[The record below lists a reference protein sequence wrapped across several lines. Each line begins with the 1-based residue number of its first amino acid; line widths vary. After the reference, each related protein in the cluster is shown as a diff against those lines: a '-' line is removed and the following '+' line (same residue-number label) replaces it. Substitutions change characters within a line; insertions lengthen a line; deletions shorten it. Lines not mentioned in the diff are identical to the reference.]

1 MQAQKI
7 ADILYN
13 MALVNHPGDEQV
25 MEFYKE
31 NVSAITEDI
40 EMLKLENSS
49 LYGVLE
55 VIATRNKDREKWIVK
70 MKNWEDGK

>member
-1 MQAQKI
+1 MQARKI

-13 MALVNHPGDEQV
+13 MALVSHPGDEQV

-40 EMLKLENSS
+40 EMLKLENSR

-55 VIATRNKDREKWIVK
+55 IIATRNKDREAWIIK
-70 MKNWEDGK
+70 MKDWENRK

>member
-1 MQAQKI
+1 MQARKI

-13 MALVNHPGDEQV
+13 MALARHPGDEQV
-25 MEFYKE
+25 MEFYEE
-31 NVSAITEDI
+31 NVSVITEDI
-40 EMLKLENSS
+40 EMLKLKNSS